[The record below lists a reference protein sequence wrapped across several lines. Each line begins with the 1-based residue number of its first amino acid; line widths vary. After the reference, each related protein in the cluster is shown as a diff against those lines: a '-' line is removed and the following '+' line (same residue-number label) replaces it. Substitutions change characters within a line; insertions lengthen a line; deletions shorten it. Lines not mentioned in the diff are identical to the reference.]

1 MKPITLL
8 LLIAVM
14 ACSPSKPKEE
24 ADSQQSMQA
33 EEPSKPE
40 VYSLSGEPLPEKQM
54 SASTREKLEKN
65 LSSAEEAYNQFPDSV
80 DFAIWKG
87 RRIAY
92 LGRYHDAIEFY
103 TQAIEKFPN
112 DHRLYR
118 HRGHRYISTRQLDKA
133 IADFEKATELALKV
147 PNQTEPDGIPN
158 KLNQPTGNDR
168 FNIFYHHG
176 LAHYVKG
183 DFEKALPIYQKCME
197 VSDNNDLVIAT
208 SYWLYMTLHRLG
220 QVEETSEV
228 LAGINADME
237 VIENDGYLDLLLLF
251 KGEKT
256 PEEIMETAKGSN
268 GVGSP
273 TLMYGLGNYY
283 LQNGDKEKA
292 LEIWQEVLTGPNWD
306 AFGFIAAEGEVVRK

>member
-1 MKPITLL
+1 MKSLPFLFIVLL
-8 LLIAVM
+8 

-24 ADSQQSMQA
+24 VQETTQSAEYGPKSQIF
-33 EEPSKPE
+33 
-40 VYSLSGEPLPEKQM
+40 SLSGEPLPEKQM
-54 SASTREKLEKN
+54 SATTREKLESN
-65 LSSAEEAYNQFPDSV
+65 LDAAKKAYEQFPDSV
-80 DFAIWKG
+80 DLAIWQG

-92 LGRYHDAIEFY
+92 LGRYLEAIDFY
-103 TQAIEKFPN
+103 KEAIEKFPN

-133 IADFEKATELALKV
+133 IADFERATELAMKV
-147 PNQTEPDGIPN
+147 PNQIEPDGIPN
-158 KLNQPTGNDR
+158 KLDQPTGNDR

-183 DFEKALPIYQKCME
+183 NFEKALPIYKNCME

-220 QVEETSEV
+220 RAEEADVV
-228 LAGINADME
+228 LQGINPEME

-251 KGEKT
+251 KGEKAA
-256 PEEIMETAKGSN
+256 EEIIDTAKSSN
-268 GVGSP
+268 GVGNP

-283 LQNGDKEKA
+283 FQQGDIEKA
-292 LEIWQEVLTGPNWD
+292 MEIWQETLTGPNWD
-306 AFGFIAAEGEVVRK
+306 AFGFIAAEGEAVRMK